1 MSSRIAK
8 VTGYSPQRDETY
20 NPAIRDSAEAFRNY
34 RREGRYRPMRAGLL
48 DYIALISI
56 IAGFVFIFMGF
67 LFGGIL
73 VPVGVFLE
81 LVASCVGRGK
91 K

>member
-1 MSSRIAK
+1 M
-8 VTGYSPQRDETY
+8 
-20 NPAIRDSAEAFRNY
+20 
-34 RREGRYRPMRAGLL
+34 
-48 DYIALISI
+48 ALISI

-81 LVASCVGRGK
+81 LVVSCVGRDK